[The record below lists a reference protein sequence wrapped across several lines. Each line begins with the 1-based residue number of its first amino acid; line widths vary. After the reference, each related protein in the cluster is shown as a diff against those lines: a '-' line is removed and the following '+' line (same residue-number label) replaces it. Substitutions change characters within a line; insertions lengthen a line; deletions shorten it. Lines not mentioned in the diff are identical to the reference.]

1 VINLYK
7 DRYSKNNTADNKA
20 IMTIDGGIGEQR
32 TWVCKELAL
41 EFAMWISPEFEVWC
55 IDALDE
61 LFQTG

>member
-1 VINLYK
+1 
-7 DRYSKNNTADNKA
+7 
-20 IMTIDGGIGEQR
+20 MTIDGGIGEQR